1 MRERI
6 LLIGPPGSGKSEQ
19 LLNVASYLEEDG
31 IPMYVIDLEDKLEAM
46 LLNRDNPPQ
55 NIILYTTFNWDK
67 EKSSKNNNQGG
78 LKQVTDDIID
88 KVKPG
93 DWIGVDRVDLSWPM
107 VQRWFT
113 QEKYNESLGEKL
125 MTTSKQ
131 MTKKSMFIPRFD
143 QGSWQVINEQHEEFM
158 NKILYLSRCN
168 VLLTSGIKGLDENS
182 PLDIGRF
189 GVLPRGQK
197 ELGHQPH
204 SLFLLFQAKEGR
216 EVAWKIS
223 TDKDLK
229 KRTYFERNDLT
240 DFAIQY
246 LSLYYTPEKK

>member
-1 MRERI
+1 MFERTLIMGGPNTGKTFQI
-6 LLIGPPGSGKSEQ
+6 LKIYEA
-19 LLNVASYLEEDG
+19 LLDLGVDYH
-31 IPMYVIDLEDKLEAM
+31 IIDLEDKLEAAVISLELPM
-46 LLNRDNPPQ
+46 PKNFNICLTWEEYKEAIDNLTIKPSSW
-55 NIILYTTFNWDK
+55 IL
-67 EKSSKNNNQGG
+67 
-78 LKQVTDDIID
+78 
-88 KVKPG
+88 
-93 DWIGVDRVDLSWPM
+93 VDRHDLSWNM

-113 QEKYNESLGEKL
+113 QQKYEEELADKMLKASKD
-125 MTTSKQ
+125 MKAKTSR
-131 MTKKSMFIPRFD
+131 FIPRFD